1 MELSVKNK
9 FIYFKKEKQM
19 STKVYLCD
27 GCVEFYF
34 ETDLNEAC
42 HNKFLCD
49 NCMSDLQ
56 KDEE

>member
-1 MELSVKNK
+1 
-9 FIYFKKEKQM
+9 M
-19 STKVYLCD
+19 SSKVYLCD